1 MLLAFTWKDSS
12 TPLGSSRGCVNLL
25 LSASVQIGVTLII
38 RTHFHA
44 GHYSTLTAFSKLLL
58 RKVKEELF

>member
-25 LSASVQIGVTLII
+25 SASVQIRVTLII
-38 RTHFHA
+38 WTHFHA
-44 GHYSTLTAFSKLLL
+44 GHYSTLTAFSKLL
-58 RKVKEELF
+58 RHKVKEKIF